1 MEGAR
6 FNPGQGEGDAARPE
20 PPTLENMVVHP
31 SPWLDG
37 SGSKAEIVLS
47 TRVRLARN
55 LRHEPFSHRAREDQL
70 RGILQRVE
78 RSAERSPSFAGGAFL
93 GMHELAPL
101 DRRFLV
107 ERHLVS
113 HELSDVARPR
123 GLFVA
128 PGERLSIMINEED
141 HLRLQSLVS
150 GLMLG
155 EAWSLADQADDDLD
169 AGLEYA
175 YHDEW
180 GYLTACPTNAGT
192 GLRASALIHLPALV
206 LTKQI
211 EKVLKGI
218 MQMGLA
224 VRGFYGEGSE
234 VVGNLFQISNQTTLG
249 LSEKETLESLER
261 VTRQILSAEERA
273 RETLLRDARIQ
284 TEDKVYRAFGSLRY
298 GRTMASAEVVNL
310 CSAVRLGVAIGLPEL
325 PPLKA
330 LNELLVLTQPAH
342 LQRRFRQELEQGE
355 RNVRRADFVREY
367 LARAMAAAPGD
378 GGTSPEV

>member
-1 MEGAR
+1 M
-6 FNPGQGEGDAARPE
+6 PSPS
-20 PPTLENMVVHP
+20 LEHMIAHP

-55 LRHEPFSHRAREDQL
+55 LRNSSFTHRAREDEL
-70 RGILQRVE
+70 RAVLGSVE
-78 RSAERSPSFAGGAFL
+78 RAAGRSGSFSGGAFL
-93 GMHELAPL
+93 AMHDLGPL
-101 DRRFLV
+101 DRVFLV

-113 HELSDVARPR
+113 HELSDAARPR
-123 GLFVA
+123 GLLVA
-128 PGERLSIMINEED
+128 PGERLSIMVNEED
-141 HLRLQSLVS
+141 HIRLQSLVS

-155 EAWSLADQADDDLD
+155 DAWSIADQADDDLD
-169 AGLEYA
+169 GALDYA

-192 GLRASALIHLPALV
+192 GLRASVLIHLPALV

-224 VRGFYGEGSE
+224 VRGFYGEGTE

-261 VTRQILSAEERA
+261 VTRQILAAEERA

-284 TEDKVYRAFGSLRY
+284 IEDKIYRAFGSLRY
-298 GRTMASAEVVNL
+298 GRTMSSAEVVNL
-310 CSAVRLGVAIGLPEL
+310 CSAVRLGVALGLAEL
-325 PPLKA
+325 PPLRA

-342 LQRRFRQELEQGE
+342 LQRYLGRVMEQTE
-355 RNVRRADFVREY
+355 RNVRRAEFVREY
-367 LARAMAAAPGD
+367 LARAQSEPRGA
-378 GGTSPEV
+378 GGQA

>member
-1 MEGAR
+1 MEARFDQGQGDEGA
-6 FNPGQGEGDAARPE
+6 ARTD
-20 PPTLENMVVHP
+20 PPTLASLLAQP

-37 SGSKAEIVLS
+37 SGSKSEIVLS

-55 LRHEPFSHRAREDQL
+55 LRHEPFTHRAREDQL
-70 RGILQRVE
+70 RGVLQRIE
-78 RSAERSPSFAGGAFL
+78 RAAARCTSLTGGAFL
-93 GMHELAPL
+93 PMHELGPL
-101 DRRFLV
+101 ERRFLV

-169 AGLEYA
+169 GALEYA
-175 YHDEW
+175 YHEEW

-192 GLRASALIHLPALV
+192 GMRASALIHLPALV

-224 VRGFYGEGSE
+224 VRGLYGEGSE

-261 VTRQILSAEERA
+261 VTRQILTAEERA

-284 TEDKVYRAFGSLRY
+284 IEDKVYRAFGSLRY

-310 CSAVRLGVAIGLPEL
+310 CSAVRLGVAIALPEL
-325 PPLKA
+325 PPLRA

-342 LQRRFRQELEQGE
+342 LQRRLGRALEQPE
-355 RNVRRADFVREY
+355 RNVHRADFVRDY
-367 LARAMAAAPGD
+367 LARAMAAPRAT
-378 GGTSPEV
+378 GGES